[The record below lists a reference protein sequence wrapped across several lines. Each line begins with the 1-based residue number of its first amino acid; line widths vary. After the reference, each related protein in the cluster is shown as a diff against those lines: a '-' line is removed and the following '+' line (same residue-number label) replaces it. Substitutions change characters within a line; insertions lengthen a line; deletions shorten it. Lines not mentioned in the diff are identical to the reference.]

1 MTGGRRARRAGGG
14 QRASRAR
21 DREIGGSQVEGPR
34 AVLELL
40 TARRRA
46 VRSIWI
52 EQRHDRRGALT
63 EVEAA
68 ADRAGLRPKRVD
80 TQVLASRARTGAPQG
95 VIATAEPVLSVPL
108 AELTRVSLPFVVAL
122 DGVTDPVNLGAV
134 LRTADAAG
142 ATGVVVPRR
151 RSAHLTPA
159 ATKAAAGAVEHV
171 PVAVVS
177 GIPNALERLRRAGC
191 WVVGLDERGDVILAE
206 AGLGVEPVA
215 LVLGAEGRG
224 LARLTR
230 ERCDLL
236 ARIPMHGALSSL
248 NVGAAAAVAC
258 FEVAR
263 HRADDS
269 AEDEL
274 RS

>member
-1 MTGGRRARRAGGG
+1 MTGSRARRRAG
-14 QRASRAR
+14 AR
-21 DREIGGSQVEGPR
+21 PQAPRSQEEAIGGTQVEGPR

-46 VRSIWI
+46 VRDVWI
-52 EQRHDRRGALT
+52 EQRRDRRGALA

-68 ADRAGLRPKRVD
+68 ADRAGLTPHRVD
-80 TQVLASRARTGAPQG
+80 ARALASRARTGAPQG
-95 VIATAEPVLSVPL
+95 VVATADPVVSVPL
-108 AELTRVSLPFVVAL
+108 TQLTRVTRPFVVAL
-122 DGVTDPVNLGAV
+122 DGVTDPVNLGAI

-151 RSAHLTPA
+151 RSVRLTPA
-159 ATKAAAGAVEHV
+159 ATKAAAGAIEHV

-177 GIPNALERLRRAGC
+177 GIPNALERLRRSGC
-191 WVVGLDERGDVILAE
+191 WIVGLDEQGEVVLAD
-206 AGLGVEPVA
+206 AGLGGEPVV

-230 ERCDLL
+230 QRCDVL
-236 ARIPMHGALSSL
+236 ARIPMRGALASL

-263 HRADDS
+263 HRR
-269 AEDEL
+269 E
-274 RS
+274 